1 MAMNKPDA
9 VISDLDR
16 SLLGPDQRVGE
27 RDLAAIRRMKE
38 LGVPVLPGTG
48 RPPLRV
54 RALAREL
61 GLEMAICSNGGCCYD
76 FAKEEVLSAQFLE
89 PRVAR
94 RLTDWLL
101 ERKILF
107 VIHTPQRTYRS
118 PGAEVVPRYDSR
130 TKEDEKRYMFTPD
143 TPLEQLPV
151 LKILAVECDETAV
164 LAQVR
169 RDFPE
174 GEISACISEPTFVDC
189 NPAGV
194 NKGSGLRRLAAV
206 KGWRMENILA
216 LGDNHN
222 DRAMLE
228 AAGKSAV
235 PADGVEEIRKIAGF
249 VTAPCGQNP
258 LAAAIE
264 HYYPGLLEG
273 I

>member
-1 MAMNKPDA
+1 MMVMNKPDA

-54 RALAREL
+54 RPLAREL

-94 RLTDWLL
+94 RLADWLL

-118 PGAEVVPRYDSR
+118 PAPRWSPATTAAPPR
-130 TKEDEKRYMFTPD
+130 MKSSIGLPPTP
-143 TPLEQLPV
+143 PWSSCP
-151 LKILAVECDETAV
+151 
-164 LAQVR
+164 
-169 RDFPE
+169 F
-174 GEISACISEPTFVDC
+174 
-189 NPAGV
+189 
-194 NKGSGLRRLAAV
+194 
-206 KGWRMENILA
+206 
-216 LGDNHN
+216 
-222 DRAMLE
+222 
-228 AAGKSAV
+228 
-235 PADGVEEIRKIAGF
+235 
-249 VTAPCGQNP
+249 
-258 LAAAIE
+258 
-264 HYYPGLLEG
+264 
-273 I
+273 